1 MELLYRVCREQKK
14 TVIIVTH
21 NKAISVIADRIIKV
35 SDGQIVSNEVVK
47 NPKKASE
54 IEF

>member
-1 MELLYRVCREQKK
+1 MELLYRVCKEQNK

-21 NKAISVIADRIIKV
+21 NKAISIIADRIIRV
-35 SDGQIVSNEVVK
+35 SDGEIVSNEEIA
-47 NPKKASE
+47 NPKQASE